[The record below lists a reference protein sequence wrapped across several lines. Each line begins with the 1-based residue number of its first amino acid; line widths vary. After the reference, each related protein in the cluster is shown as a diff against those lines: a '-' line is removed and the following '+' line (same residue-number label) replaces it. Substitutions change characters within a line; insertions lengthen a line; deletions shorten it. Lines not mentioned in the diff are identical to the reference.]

1 MITKAVCNF
10 QDASQSRKG
19 EKEGEDWEER
29 EEGKEA
35 AQIWHQLR
43 GGFYCDDGVKFFMK
57 LIEDKGGEFN
67 FTNHLV
73 ALDQLS

>member
-1 MITKAVCNF
+1 MVTINKEVCNF

-43 GGFYCDDGVKFFMK
+43 GRIYCDDVEYMRQQMIDINSEVDLFMMK
-57 LIEDKGGEFN
+57 VGK
-67 FTNHLV
+67 
-73 ALDQLS
+73 

>member
-19 EKEGEDWEER
+19 EEEGEDWEER

-35 AQIWHQLR
+35 AQ
-43 GGFYCDDGVKFFMK
+43 K
-57 LIEDKGGEFN
+57 
-67 FTNHLV
+67 
-73 ALDQLS
+73 